1 MSKINEETAVKTDLK
16 TIGMIIAGAG
26 FAVYMYIGMTNT
38 INTLETRLQLME
50 ADLLKKADQIPIDK
64 EQFFLLES
72 LAEDTEKQ
80 QKILEE
86 NLHVKVMLMQA
97 EKEIEKLKKMLKSL
111 KTQQEIFNLAME
123 METGINAGT
132 FQEYDYTCEDFECEW
147 KQITEYWRKK

>member
-1 MSKINEETAVKTDLK
+1 MSKITEETAVKTDLK

-50 ADLLKKADQIPIDK
+50 ADLLKKADQVPVDK
-64 EQFFLLES
+64 EQFFLLEA

-97 EKEIEKLKKMLKSL
+97 EKEIEKLKKDVERLKDATRDIQFS
-111 KTQQEIFNLAME
+111 N
-123 METGINAGT
+123 GNGNGH
-132 FQEYDYTCEDFECEW
+132 
-147 KQITEYWRKK
+147 